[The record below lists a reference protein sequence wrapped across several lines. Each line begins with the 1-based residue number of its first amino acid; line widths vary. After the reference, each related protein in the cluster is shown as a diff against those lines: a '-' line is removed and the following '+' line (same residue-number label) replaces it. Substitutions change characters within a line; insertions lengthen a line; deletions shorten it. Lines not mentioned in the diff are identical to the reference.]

1 MEDFAI
7 LFAWLY
13 DEPKRC
19 GGLAGLPRCIFR
31 FLHTDPRSDSQL
43 SRFYAW
49 QKSEMA
55 PNQCVHGGA
64 TQRPV
69 NGRMFEPIPG
79 HLNPAGTGTISDSVD
94 P

>member
-19 GGLAGLPRCIFR
+19 GGLAGLPRFIFR
-31 FLHTDPRSDSQL
+31 FLHTDQRPDSQL
-43 SRFYAW
+43 SRFYARK
-49 QKSEMA
+49 KSEIA
-55 PNQCVHGGA
+55 PNQCVYPSA
-64 TQRPV
+64 TKRPP
-69 NGRMFEPIPG
+69 NGCMSEPQPG
-79 HLNPAGTGTISDSVD
+79 HLKPAGLGTLSGSVD